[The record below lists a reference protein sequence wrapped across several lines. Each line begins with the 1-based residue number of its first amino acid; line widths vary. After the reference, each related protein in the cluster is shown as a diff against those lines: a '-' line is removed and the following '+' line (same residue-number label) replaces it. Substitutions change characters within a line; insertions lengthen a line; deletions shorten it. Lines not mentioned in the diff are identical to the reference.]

1 MHDFPKTRLR
11 RLRGGESLRDMLAE
25 VRLTVA
31 DFISPLF
38 LVEGRGIREEISL
51 MPGVFRYS
59 TDTAM
64 ETVSRWRGKG
74 LRAIVLFG
82 VPERKDAVGSCA
94 WDENAA
100 VQRMVREVKA
110 ACPEMVV
117 LTDVCLCEY
126 TDHGHC
132 GVLKSDGGVARV
144 DNDATLERLAQVAV
158 SHARAGADMVAP
170 SAMMDGQV
178 SAIRAA
184 LDAAG
189 FGGTGIL
196 AYSAKFASSLYGP
209 FREAADCAPKS
220 GDRKSYQ
227 MDYRSAR
234 QAMAE
239 VSADIR
245 EGADIV
251 MVKPAGAY
259 LDIISK
265 ISRRFDAP
273 IAAYHVSGEYAMIR
287 FAALAGALEEQAA
300 VTEIMTGLKRA
311 GADLIITYY
320 AEKLADWLGH

>member
-1 MHDFPKTRLR
+1 
-11 RLRGGESLRDMLAE
+11 MLAE
-25 VRLTVA
+25 VRLSVA
-31 DFISPLF
+31 DFISPIF
-38 LVEGRGIREEISL
+38 LVEGRGIREEIST

-64 ETVSRWRGKG
+64 ETVSRWRDKG
-74 LRAIVLFG
+74 LRAILLFG
-82 VPERKDAVGSCA
+82 VPDRKDAVGSSA

-100 VQRMVREVKA
+100 VQRMVREIKV
-110 ACPEMVV
+110 ACPELVV

-132 GVLKSDGGVARV
+132 GVLKSSGGAMQV
-144 DNDATLERLAQVAV
+144 DNDTTLELLTKVAV

-178 SAIRAA
+178 AAIRTA
-184 LDAAG
+184 LDEGG
-189 FGGTGIL
+189 FTETGIL

-209 FREAADCAPKS
+209 FRDAADCAPKF

-265 ISRRFDAP
+265 ISQRFDAP

-287 FAALAGALEEQAA
+287 FAAQASALDEQAA

-320 AEKLADWLGH
+320 AEKLADWIDH